1 MVKIFNDPI
10 NGPGFSSASNNGQ
23 WPGRP
28 SIININPLSGP
39 TTGITADY
47 AGFPTI
53 GDNLQIQNIP
63 PGSASNFVCG
73 STVSGNLQFDNNGTA
88 VQIGSNAPLI
98 CPGNTI
104 GGNLEAN
111 SNTNSALIFDNSVR
125 GNAQVDNNT
134 GPVDVVGN
142 SVGGNLQCQG
152 NSMLIM
158 GGMNTAKQTQ
168 GQCN

>member
-104 GGNLEAN
+104 GGNFEAIG
-111 SNTNSALIFDNSVR
+111 NTSSVLIFDNSVTK
-125 GNAQVDNNT
+125 NMSVNDNT
-134 GPVDVVGN
+134 GPLDVVGN
-142 SVGGNLQCQG
+142 KIGGTLQCL
-152 NSMLIM
+152 NNTNLIM
-158 GGMNTAKQTQ
+158 GGGNTAKKKQ